1 MARQNEV
8 RWLARLAVFAL
19 AGSGAVGQTIYSN
32 AVQNNTTP
40 EDWGESAN
48 WDPAGVPGFDVLAGL
63 GDSNDIAFVEFLR
76 TATGTSGMDLNLQGS
91 NYVLQTL
98 LLRED
103 TRSNRNADG
112 NIISTGA
119 ASLTLQGITYVQGG
133 RELDFYAD
141 VTVRDWDDGV
151 AFLLDTTSGNSL
163 DFAGAFQG
171 NDGLRIDSNN
181 NNYFR
186 NYQMSYGVGPSNGLI
201 LASGS
206 TGGTKNFWIEAAAG
220 DVTHTI
226 PDLVIESN
234 GNVNIDFGRSAG
246 TNNLT
251 VNISNVHFSAAT
263 DRFFIGG
270 GSEPNGEPST
280 TVNVLGQVDFG
291 QNADAN
297 INIKI
302 DSVYDGIVNFH
313 SNIIQNHDGAATF
326 GQFTGNGV
334 ARILADMQDTNGNLR
349 TLTTRIDG
357 GRSLVVAVDAQT
369 RLGMGTVDLRNGS
382 VLKLNYDAYS
392 NALATGFGF
401 PGSNFVFGGGVD
413 DQNDKFFDFGVAQSG
428 FFDPFTGDT
437 NAPLTVT
444 AFNGIAGDLS
454 GAVYSGVGQNV
465 IIQTN
470 AIIGENAIN
479 KPTFADVGQSV
490 WAGIRDGGGTYTNI
504 GIADGTNIFRGVA
517 LSALAPLGNGELP
530 NTSQGNIETGPFLS
544 GFHGTLDAAPGIDL
558 EVLLS
563 GEVIITPRTND
574 LVASFNADTG
584 VANIR
589 GPGNM
594 ILQQRQGVTAITGN
608 VTQFNRIGR
617 SGVVSDLNPLGLNDQ
632 NDFVVD
638 FIGDGAFE
646 DGDTMVVTD
655 GMIRMRSNGVLGT
668 GNNTTNT
675 VLIVGSGATLTPDN
689 ANNSDAATI
698 SQNRGKVIFRD
709 DGAFYTLNQ
718 PDRYNPNAA
727 VINAME
733 FSDDAMFILNDSSG
747 GGGNATPGAIRLDT
761 AGYNHLFTNMHIVLG
776 DNNMNDFLV
785 GSAETF
791 AIGQGKRLTGPG
803 NEDATIRAIYTSIDV
818 GAITNILDA
827 GATTNIVNVTNAV
840 PLIAASSAT
849 EVSIVA
855 ASEGNTRRSVNIDAD
870 VLITNATLTVG
881 ATNSFITVTGDQ
893 ATRRTVDGSGN
904 VRIRGSNNQLA
915 NVNVIGG
922 AQLIFGDEVTDVTT
936 ISGSVIA
943 DEPNPIPGSNGRTLV
958 QLLNGT
964 TTIDGDL
971 VHNATINQSTN
982 GTTDLLNRIEILG
995 DTNIISGSVIAGPL
1009 GQGAGAARLLIHTS
1023 GANTNSVTQIG
1034 GDIIID
1040 TPFQPEGGAHNFARG
1055 DITVASNV
1063 IINASG
1069 IAAQTDS
1076 NAAFNAT
1083 YLRLDA
1089 DFDETLGDNFGLAD
1103 RLIDGDFAQGP
1114 QGIVVRDY
1122 ALLILDFRTNDL
1134 AGVGGTR
1141 DLPIGQK
1148 ITIDNTGPNYPGNG
1162 ANDGLISLNRT
1173 GGGTLVYQLTNI
1185 WMSDGSYLRIN
1196 EAGGTRALAG
1206 LTLLGTGTISL
1217 GSTAENE
1224 PFELT
1229 DVRSDAPGQAR
1240 VLQIGATNG
1249 PNFTAFPTTLLGT
1262 STVDVTLDVF
1272 NGSLTVTNGSG
1283 DVQGGVKVWEGST
1296 FEIVGGGSEEILNL
1310 AGNGLVLGNVTVS
1323 NILSPGLSPGTLT
1336 VTGSMA
1342 FLPTSILQFE
1352 LDGSSTNAG
1361 AGINDLLVLAG
1372 GGGNLTLDG
1381 TLDVTELNTFTNQGW
1396 GVGDYWTLIT
1406 YEGGIFNNNGL
1417 DLGSLPELDPGLA
1430 WALDAGIDGEIRLA
1444 IVIPE
1449 PSTWALLVAGL
1460 GLVGWVARRR
1470 R

>member
-1 MARQNEV
+1 MFLVDAHAGFTVVGMARKNEV
-8 RWLARLAVFAL
+8 RWLVWLSVFAL
-19 AGSGAVGQTIYSN
+19 AGSAVVGQTIYSN

-63 GDSNDIAFVEFLR
+63 GNSNDIAFVEFLR

-91 NYVLQTL
+91 NYVLQAL

-103 TRSNRNADG
+103 TRANRNADG

-119 ASLTLQGITYVQGG
+119 ASLTLQGITYVEGG

-141 VTVRDWDDGV
+141 VTVRDWDDGI

-206 TGGTKNFWIEAAAG
+206 TGGTKNFWIEAVAG

-280 TVNVLGQVDFG
+280 TVNVLGRLNFG

-326 GQFTGNGV
+326 GQFTGNGI
-334 ARILADMQDTNGNLR
+334 ARVLADMLDTNGSLR
-349 TLTTRIDG
+349 TLATRIDG

-369 RLGMGTVDLRNGS
+369 RLGAGTVDMRAGS

-401 PGSNFVFGGGVD
+401 PGSNLVFGGGAN
-413 DQNDKFFDFGVAQSG
+413 DQNDMYFDFGVAQSG

-437 NAPLTVT
+437 NAPLTVV
-444 AFNGIAGDLS
+444 AFNGIAGDLT
-454 GAVYSGVGQNV
+454 GAIYSGPGQNV

-470 AIIGENAIN
+470 AIIGENALN
-479 KPTFADVGQSV
+479 KPTYADVGQSV

-504 GIADGTNIFRGVA
+504 VIADGTNIFRGVA

-544 GFHGTLDAAPGIDL
+544 GFHGTLEAAPGIDL

-563 GEVIITPRTND
+563 GEVNFTPRTND
-574 LVASFNADTG
+574 LAATFNADTG
-584 VANIR
+584 IANVR

-594 ILQQRQGVTAITGN
+594 ILQQRQGVTPLTGT
-608 VTQFNRIGR
+608 VTQVNRIGR
-617 SGVVSDLNPLGLNDQ
+617 GGIVSDTNPLGLNDQ
-632 NDFVVD
+632 NQYIADL
-638 FIGDGAFE
+638 IGDGSLE
-646 DGDTMVVTD
+646 DGDTLKVTD
-655 GMIRMRSNGVLGT
+655 GQIRLRNNGVLGLA
-668 GNNTTNT
+668 NNTTNT
-675 VLIVGSGATLTPDN
+675 RLIVGSGASMVPDN
-689 ANNSDAATI
+689 ANNNDAATI
-698 SQNRGKVIFRD
+698 ALNRGQIIFED
-709 DGAFYTLNQ
+709 DGAFYTSAQ
-718 PDRYNPNAA
+718 PDRFNPNAA
-727 VINAME
+727 VIGAMV
-733 FSDDAMFILNDSSG
+733 FSGDAMFVMNDSSG
-747 GGGNATPGAIRLDT
+747 GGGNATPNAVRLDT
-761 AGYNHLFTNMHIVLG
+761 AGYNHLFTNMHLVVNDQNL
-776 DNNMNDFLV
+776 NDFHV
-785 GSAETF
+785 ENADSF
-791 AIGQGKRLTGPG
+791 AIGEGRRLTGPANNSVG
-803 NEDATIRAIYTSIDV
+803 ISNIFTVAGGVTSLTHLTAAPDATGVA
-818 GAITNILDA
+818 
-827 GATTNIVNVTNAV
+827 
-840 PLIAASSAT
+840 
-849 EVSIVA
+849 IVA
-855 ASEGNTRRSVNIDAD
+855 PSQGNTRREIRIEPD
-870 VLITNATLTVG
+870 VLITNATLTIG
-881 ATNSFITVTGDQ
+881 ATNAFITVNRDGTIRST
-893 ATRRTVDGSGN
+893 ADGSGT
-904 VRIRGSNNQLA
+904 VRLYGSNNRLKD
-915 NVNVIGG
+915 VDVIGG
-922 AQLIFGDEVTDVTT
+922 SQLIIGDGAGDVTT
-936 ISGSVIA
+936 ISGDLRA
-943 DEPNPIPGSNGRTLV
+943 WEPNPIPGGDLRTLV
-958 QLLNGT
+958 TLNAGT
-964 TTIDGDL
+964 TTIGGDL
-971 VHNATINQSTN
+971 IHGATINQTTN
-982 GTTDLLNRIEILG
+982 GATSHLNRLEING
-995 DTNIISGSVIAGPL
+995 DTNIISGSVIVGPL
-1009 GQGAGAARLLIHTS
+1009 GQGSGSARLYIHGNATTT
-1023 GANTNSVTQIG
+1023 ASVTRIA
-1034 GDIIID
+1034 GDLIID
-1040 TPFQPEGGAHNFARG
+1040 TPFQPESGAHVIQRG
-1055 DITVASNV
+1055 DVTIGSNV

-1069 IAAQTDS
+1069 LPAQTDS

-1089 DFDETLGDNFGLAD
+1089 DFDETLGDGFGLAD
-1103 RLIDGDFAQGP
+1103 RLIDGSFAQGP
-1114 QGIVVRDY
+1114 EGVVMRDY

-1134 AGVGGTR
+1134 PLVSGAIR
-1141 DLPIGQK
+1141 DLAVGQK

-1162 ANDGLISLNRT
+1162 ANDGMISLNRT

-1196 EAGGTRALAG
+1196 ENAGTRALAG
-1206 LTLLGTGTISL
+1206 ITLMGTGAISL

-1229 DVRSDAPGQAR
+1229 DVRSDTPGQAR

-1262 STVDVTLDVF
+1262 STVDVTFDVF

-1310 AGNGLVLGNVTVS
+1310 AGNGLVLGDVTVS

-1417 DLGSLPELDPGLA
+1417 DFGSLPELDPGLA
-1430 WALDAGIDGEIRLA
+1430 WALDTGIDGEIRLA

-1460 GLVGWVARRR
+1460 GLMGRFARRR